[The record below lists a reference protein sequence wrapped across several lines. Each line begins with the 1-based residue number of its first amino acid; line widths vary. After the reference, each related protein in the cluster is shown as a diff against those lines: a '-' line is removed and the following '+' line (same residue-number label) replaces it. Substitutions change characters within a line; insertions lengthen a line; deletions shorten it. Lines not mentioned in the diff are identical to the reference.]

1 MVGVGSQVGF
11 VPNLAEELKELPITH
26 LPVSAGIMAALII
39 GSLAAGSLFVGCIA
53 HLLLTRGWKGQSHRY
68 RGPRGQGSLSVL
80 FPAVSPVASE
90 GPSPWMTPTE
100 KPEAH
105 PSHNAGD
112 QNIYEVM
119 SSPTFLV
126 SPPSDTGSTNT
137 SMPLPQQQPDPD
149 NHPYQ
154 DLLNPD
160 PAPYCQLVPT
170 P

>member
-26 LPVSAGIMAALII
+26 VPVSAGIMAALII

-53 HLLLTRGWKGQSHRY
+53 HLLTRGWKGQSHR
-68 RGPRGQGSLSVL
+68 
-80 FPAVSPVASE
+80 
-90 GPSPWMTPTE
+90 MTPTE

-105 PSHNAGD
+105 PSHNA
-112 QNIYEVM
+112 VSTL
-119 SSPTFLV
+119 SSYSLY
-126 SPPSDTGSTNT
+126 NQ
-137 SMPLPQQQPDPD
+137 PLPQQQPDPE
-149 NHPYQ
+149 NHSYQ

-160 PAPYCQLVPT
+160 AAPYCQLMPT

>member
-1 MVGVGSQVGF
+1 MVGVGSQGGF
-11 VPNLAEELKELPITH
+11 VPNLAEELKDLPRTH

-39 GSLAAGSLFVGCIA
+39 GSLAAGSLFVRCIA
-53 HLLLTRGWKGQSHRY
+53 HLLLTRGWKGQSHR
-68 RGPRGQGSLSVL
+68 
-80 FPAVSPVASE
+80 
-90 GPSPWMTPTE
+90 MTPTE

-119 SSPTFLV
+119 PSPTFLV

-137 SMPLPQQQPDPD
+137 SMVSPTPCGACHLQPDPE
-149 NHPYQ
+149 NRPYQ

-160 PAPYCQLVPT
+160 PAPYCQLMPT